1 MKSFANAME
10 TLAAQPGYAKR
21 LGELA
26 ARHFQDN
33 FSSDVFYTHVRKL
46 VNSLTV
52 QSAAKYRA
60 LNACSLSQ
68 MTICVSILALTVFSF
83 STKSMC
89 YG

>member
-21 LGELA
+21 LGDVA

-33 FSSDVFYTHVRKL
+33 FSSDVFCTHVRKL
-46 VNSLTV
+46 VDSMTV

-60 LNACSLSQ
+60 RSISR

-83 STKSMC
+83 SRN
-89 YG
+89 

>member
-21 LGELA
+21 LGDVA

-33 FSSDVFYTHVRKL
+33 FSSDVFCTHVRKL
-46 VNSLTV
+46 VDSMTV
-52 QSAAKYRA
+52 QSAAKFRA
-60 LNACSLSQ
+60 RSISR

-83 STKSMC
+83 FTKLVF